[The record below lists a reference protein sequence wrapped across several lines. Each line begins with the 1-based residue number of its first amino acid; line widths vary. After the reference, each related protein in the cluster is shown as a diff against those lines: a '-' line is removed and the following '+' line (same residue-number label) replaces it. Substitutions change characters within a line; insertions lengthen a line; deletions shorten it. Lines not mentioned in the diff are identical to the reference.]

1 MNLAMTQDVNN
12 EFVRLIKILKKNR
25 FTYKEIAESI
35 GIDHQ
40 KINNIKR
47 GISSADEELIK
58 KLYEAY
64 PELHDINH
72 ENPDP
77 PPPMIDVLEEMRDRL
92 SVVEKES
99 NQMRIDLNQVRY
111 ILDKLIEDLRLLGEV
126 QRIMY
131 EGMKDPE
138 LRDVFAQW
146 PEILAK
152 FQSSIALPDEDLPG
166 SDLPED

>member
-1 MNLAMTQDVNN
+1 MNQEMINN
-12 EFVRLIKILKKNR
+12 EFIRLAKILKNSGLMYEVISK
-25 FTYKEIAESI
+25 SI
-35 GIDHQ
+35 GINEA
-40 KINNIKR
+40 KRNNIFR
-47 GISSADEELIK
+47 NRSSASEDMIK
-58 KLYEAY
+58 KLYEAF
-64 PELHDINH
+64 PQLHDLNH
-72 ENPDP
+72 DNPDP
-77 PPPMIDVLEEMRDRL
+77 PPPMIDVLEDMRDRL

-166 SDLPED
+166 SDLPKD

>member
-1 MNLAMTQDVNN
+1 MNQEMINN
-12 EFVRLIKILKKNR
+12 EFIRLAKILKNSGLMYEVISK
-25 FTYKEIAESI
+25 SI
-35 GIDHQ
+35 GINEA
-40 KINNIKR
+40 KRNNIFR
-47 GISSADEELIK
+47 NRSSASEDMIK
-58 KLYEAY
+58 KLYESF
-64 PELHDINH
+64 PQLHDLNH

-77 PPPMIDVLEEMRDRL
+77 PPPMIDVLEDMRDRL

-166 SDLPED
+166 SDLPKD

>member
-1 MNLAMTQDVNN
+1 
-12 EFVRLIKILKKNR
+12 
-25 FTYKEIAESI
+25 
-35 GIDHQ
+35 
-40 KINNIKR
+40 
-47 GISSADEELIK
+47 
-58 KLYEAY
+58 
-64 PELHDINH
+64 
-72 ENPDP
+72 
-77 PPPMIDVLEEMRDRL
+77 MIDVLEDMRDRL

>member
-1 MNLAMTQDVNN
+1 VATRASN
-12 EFVRLIKILKKNR
+12 EKMKKLMRLIREYKNISFKEQIEKIGIEEHTRSNIFRNSSPAESWMIKRLYEVYPVLHDLEGGDFKKPKSFSEQLDELKDKIL
-25 FTYKEIAESI
+25 EIES
-35 GIDHQ
+35 
-40 KINNIKR
+40 K
-47 GISSADEELIK
+47 
-58 KLYEAY
+58 
-64 PELHDINH
+64 
-72 ENPDP
+72 
-77 PPPMIDVLEEMRDRL
+77 
-92 SVVEKES
+92 S